1 MRHQRHT
8 LLVAALV
15 VAVIAAVPGGA
26 VAADGL
32 SVSGDQAE
40 DGTVTVTVAEN
51 NTTVANASVT
61 VEALNNSSYVG
72 EGNYTTDENGTITL
86 SAPDQNVSVSVT
98 ATADNTTAETTLD
111 LVAPTDDTSDIS
123 VNVTQA
129 DDGNAT
135 VSVTNASG
143 AGVANASVSV
153 SEAGNVTY
161 AGADNYTTG
170 ENGTVS
176 LPAPEQN
183 VTVDVVAEADN
194 ATAATTVDLVA
205 PTDDAAELSVGV
217 SQSEDASATVSVT
230 NASGDGVANASVS
243 VDALDNVSYAGEGDY
258 TTDESGTVGLPAPEQ
273 NVTVSVVAEAN
284 NVTAETTATLTVSED
299 GNATES
305 FGERVSAFVA
315 ALQAEGNMSGQAV
328 AAFVVDNNPGAD
340 NRPDHVDPGPKEDE
354 GDESEADESD
364 DSEADE
370 SDDSEADENDDSEAD
385 ESDEANGNGHGADG
399 NNGNGNGA
407 GAAND
412 GNGNNGNGNE
422 NGHGNGPGPDD
433 DSGGPGNGNA
443 GGNGPGNGNGN
454 GNPGNGN

>member
-32 SVSGDQAE
+32 SVSGDQAD

-72 EGNYTTDENGTITL
+72 EGNYTTDENGTVTL
-86 SAPDQNVSVSVT
+86 SAPEQNVSVSVT

-111 LVAPTDDTSDIS
+111 LVAPTDDSSNIS

-161 AGADNYTTG
+161 DGTGNYTTG

-183 VTVDVVAEADN
+183 ATVDVVAEADN
-194 ATAATTVDLVA
+194 ATAETTVDLVA

-217 SQSEDASATVSVT
+217 SQSEDDSATVSVT
-230 NASGDGVANASVS
+230 NASGDGVANASVT
-243 VDALDNVSYAGEGDY
+243 VEALDNVSYAGEGDY

-273 NVTVSVVAEAN
+273 NVTVDVVAEAN
-284 NVTAETTATLTVSED
+284 NVTAETTSTLTVSDD

-315 ALQAEGNMSGQAV
+315 ALQAEGNMSGQEV

-340 NRPDHVDPGPKEDE
+340 NRPDHVDPGPKDDDSEE
-354 GDESEADESD
+354 DESEES
-364 DSEADE
+364 EE
-370 SDDSEADENDDSEAD
+370 D

-399 NNGNGNGA
+399 NNGNGNDA
-407 GAAND
+407 GADATNG
-412 GNGNNGNGNE
+412 GNGNNGSDNP
-422 NGHGNGPGPDD
+422 GNGPSADD
-433 DSGGPGNGNA
+433 DSGGPGNGNGNA
-443 GGNGPGNGNGN
+443 GGNDNPGN

>member
-15 VAVIAAVPGGA
+15 VAVIAVVPGGA

-32 SVSGDQAE
+32 SVSGDQAD

-72 EGNYTTDENGTITL
+72 EGNYTTDENGTVTL
-86 SAPDQNVSVSVT
+86 PAPEQNVSVSVT

-123 VNVTQA
+123 VNVSQA

-135 VSVTNASG
+135 VSVTNATG

-161 AGADNYTTG
+161 AGTGNYTTG

-205 PTDDAAELSVGV
+205 PTNDTTELSVGV
-217 SQSEDASATVSVT
+217 SQASDGSASVSVT

-243 VDALDNVSYAGEGDY
+243 VDALDNVSYAGAGDY

-273 NVTVSVVAEAN
+273 NVTIEVVAEAN
-284 NVTAETTATLTVSED
+284 NVTAETTTTLTVSD
-299 GNATES
+299 GANATDS
-305 FGERVSAFVA
+305 FGQRVSAFVEQLKA
-315 ALQAEGNMSGQAV
+315 NGNMSGQAV
-328 AAFVVDNNPGAD
+328 SAFVVANNPGAD
-340 NRPDHVDPGPKEDE
+340 NRPDHVDPGPKDDGDDE
-354 GDESEADESD
+354 ESEK
-364 DSEADE
+364 
-370 SDDSEADENDDSEAD
+370 
-385 ESDEANGNGHGADG
+385 G

-407 GAAND
+407 GAANGNNGNGNNGNNGNGNAAD
-412 GNGNNGNGNE
+412 GNNGNGNGADTAGGNGNNGNG
-422 NGHGNGPGPDD
+422 GGNGPSSGGN
-433 DSGGPGNGNA
+433 SGGPGNSNA
-443 GGNGPGNGNGN
+443 GGN
-454 GNPGNGN
+454 GNPGNGA